1 MAAWLAKTLVPLA
14 ILGTLVY
21 LYEAPYDN
29 WSSFKYLALLAA
41 LAIYCVVVF
50 RGRIRDFGVVAATV
64 LLVLAAIEAYLVVT
78 QAQPIETRAP
88 GYSGYRPILGW
99 GPQYPGVFH
108 NVKIAA
114 RTHAVIFDAKYTID
128 EHRNR
133 KVISAESGPTVAFF
147 GDSFTFGTG
156 LPDSQTL
163 PQIFADLH
171 DRKIG
176 ALNFGLPGYGPQQF
190 LRALET
196 DLFDPL
202 LRGRARL
209 FVFETGAYQAERA
222 SCAAGFMLRAPS
234 YELVDGRPVYS
245 GPCYAHW
252 GTVKELFANT
262 ALYRVFFEP
271 ALGPSRKDVDLFIA
285 ILARAAQLARQKY
298 GAPTLVAFIRMG
310 DGYLRRAGYT
320 ETDVIQHMRAAGL
333 DVLDATLDQNDF
345 PGQPL
350 TIPGDGHPSAVANQ
364 ARARMIDAYIQQ
376 HGLLAES
383 LN

>member
-1 MAAWLAKTLVPLA
+1 MAAWLAKILVPLA

-21 LYEAPYDN
+21 LYGAPYDN

-64 LLVLAAIEAYLVVT
+64 LLVLAAIEAYSVVT

-176 ALNFGLPGYGPQQF
+176 ALNFGFPGYGPQQF

-209 FVFETGAYQAERA
+209 SVFETGAYQAERA

-252 GTVKELFANT
+252 GAVKELFANT

-271 ALGPSRKDVDLFIA
+271 TLGPSRKDVDLFIA

-298 GAPTLVAFIRMG
+298 GAPTLVVFIRMG

-320 ETDVIQHMRAAGL
+320 ETDVIQHMRAARL

-345 PGQPL
+345 PRQPL